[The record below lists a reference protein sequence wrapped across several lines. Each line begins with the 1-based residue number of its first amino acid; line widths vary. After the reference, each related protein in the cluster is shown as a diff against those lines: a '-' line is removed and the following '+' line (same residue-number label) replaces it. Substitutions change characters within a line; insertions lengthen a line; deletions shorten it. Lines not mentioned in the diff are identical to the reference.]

1 MSAFRQIR
9 KLSLTSLAA
18 LSLVTAGTTGAQA
31 APIEEPTA
39 SPSSTVTTTAT
50 ATATPAETATTS
62 TATPTASASST
73 GSDSSATSTEDAAKA
88 AAADPLTLD
97 FVGIN
102 DFHGRIAADRDSAG
116 AAVLAGAVTQLRSK
130 NPNTLFLSAGD
141 NIGASTFASA
151 SQQDEPTIEALGAA
165 DLDVSVVGNHEFD
178 KGFEDLTG
186 RVADSYAKAT
196 GELGSDFTL
205 GANVY
210 KAGTKTPALK
220 EYAIREV
227 DGLSVGFIGTVTE
240 DVPSLVSPSGISG
253 LDFGDEV
260 EAANRVADQLSDGDA
275 ANGEADVIVLL
286 THNGSANTDCG
297 AIAKET
303 TAYGDL
309 VREAS
314 GEIDAIF
321 SGHTHS
327 SYDCAIAGPS
337 GERPVI
343 QSHQYGTTLGKVS
356 LEVDPATKEV
366 VGSSSER
373 LPLTSEDAEGNAVA
387 NYPADPAVAKIVEAA
402 QAEAEVVGSKKVG
415 EISQDILRGG
425 DEPGSDRGVES
436 TLGNTVAD
444 IHLWATSNEDFA
456 GKPAQIA
463 FMNAGGLR
471 SDLLYG
477 KDGTVTYQGAAEVQ
491 PFANTLITFDLKGS
505 QIREAL
511 EQQWQPAGSERNKLQ
526 LGISEG
532 LSYTYVED
540 APAGKHIK
548 DITFNGKPLD
558 ESATF
563 RVAANAFL
571 ATGGDNFTAFG
582 EGTNHTD
589 SGQVDLDATVNF
601 FMAHDVVSPSPL
613 GRAIVAGTD
622 WAKVSIDPTEVTAGD
637 ESAVTVTGLEEG
649 TQISATAFGSDLEIA
664 DIPAADATGSTKF
677 QLPVDSSVKAGDYQL
692 VISAVQ
698 REDIATDFS
707 VVAPAQEPTPSETP
721 SVSPSATET
730 PSPSSS
736 PTATDTDSSD
746 PTESSA
752 PTSDSPSESE
762 DDSKDNSSEDPQ
774 QPDNEDLAN
783 TGFTAGWIGIVA
795 GLVVLAGLIL
805 LLIRRFGN
813 KAGN

>member
-50 ATATPAETATTS
+50 ATATATPADTATTS

-73 GSDSSATSTEDAAKA
+73 GSDSSATSTEDTAKA

-165 DLDVSVVGNHEFD
+165 GLDVSVVGNHEFD
-178 KGFEDLTG
+178 KGFDDLAG
-186 RVADSYAKAT
+186 RVTDSYAKAT
-196 GELGSDFTL
+196 GEAGGDFTL

-260 EAANRVADQLSDGDA
+260 EAANRVADQLTDGDA
-275 ANGEADVIVLL
+275 SNGEADVIVLL
-286 THNGSANTDCG
+286 THNGSANADCENV
-297 AIAKET
+297 AKED
-303 TAYGDL
+303 TAYGEL
-309 VREAS
+309 IRKAS
-314 GEIDAIF
+314 GKIDAIF
-321 SGHTHS
+321 SGHTHN
-327 SYDCAIAGPS
+327 SYDCPIAGPA

-356 LEVDPATKEV
+356 LEVDPATGDV
-366 VGSSSER
+366 LSSSAER
-373 LPLTSEDAEGNAVA
+373 LELTTKGADGSYTP
-387 NYPADPAVAKIVEAA
+387 NYTADPTVAQIVETA

-415 EISQDILRGG
+415 EISEDILRGG
-425 DEPGSDRGVES
+425 EVPGSDRGVES

-444 IHLWATSNEDFA
+444 IHLWATSNDDFA
-456 GKPAQIA
+456 GEPAQIA

-471 SDLLYG
+471 ADLLYG
-477 KDGTVTYQGAAEVQ
+477 EDGTVTYQNAAEVQ
-491 PFANTLITFDLKGS
+491 PFANTLITFNLKGS

-511 EQQWQPAGSERNKLQ
+511 EQQWQPEGSERSKLQ

-532 LSYTYVED
+532 LSYTYVDE
-540 APAGKHIK
+540 APAGEHIK
-548 DITFNGKPLD
+548 EITFNGEPLD

-571 ATGGDNFTAFG
+571 ATGGDNFTAFA
-582 EGTNHTD
+582 EGTGHAD

-601 FMAHDVVSPSPL
+601 FKAQDVVSPSPL

-622 WAKVSIDPTEVTAGD
+622 WAKVSVEPTKVTAG
-637 ESAVTVTGLEEG
+637 ESATVTVTGLVEG
-649 TQISATAFGSDLEIA
+649 AQISASAFNGDVEVE
-664 DIPAADATGSTKF
+664 DIPVADASGTTTF
-677 QLPVDSSVKAGDYQL
+677 NLPVDSAVEAGDYQL
-692 VISAVQ
+692 VISQVQ
-698 REDIATDFS
+698 REDISTGFT
-707 VVAPAQEPTPSETP
+707 VVAVPAEPTPSA
-721 SVSPSATET
+721 SVSPSEDDTESPEPSET
-730 PSPSSS
+730 EDSASPSTDETESS
-736 PTATDTDSSD
+736 EPTDSST
-746 PTESSA
+746 P
-752 PTSDSPSESE
+752 PSE
-762 DDSKDNSSEDPQ
+762 DDSQDNSEDDSQ
-774 QPDNEDLAN
+774 QQENEDLAN

-795 GLVVLAGLIL
+795 GIVVLAGIIL
-805 LLIRRFGN
+805 LLIRRFGS
-813 KAGN
+813 KA

>member
-18 LSLVTAGTTGAQA
+18 LSLVTVGTTGAQA
-31 APIEEPTA
+31 APTEEPTTSTSATA
-39 SPSSTVTTTAT
+39 SPSSTPE
-50 ATATPAETATTS
+50 ATPSQSTSPSATS
-62 TATPTASASST
+62 SNSASSST
-73 GSDSSATSTEDAAKA
+73 SKAPSASTAATA
-88 AAADPLTLD
+88 APVTLD
-97 FVGIN
+97 LVGIN

-116 AAVLAGAVTQLRSK
+116 AAVLAGAVTQLRSE
-130 NPNTLFLSAGD
+130 NANTLFLSAGD

-165 DLDVSVVGNHEFD
+165 GLDVSVVGNHEFD

-425 DEPGSDRGVES
+425 EEPGSDRGVES

-471 SDLLYG
+471 SDLVYG
-477 KDGTVTYQGAAEVQ
+477 KDGTVTYQAAAEVQ

-548 DITFNGKPLD
+548 GITFNGKPLD

-613 GRAIVAGTD
+613 GRAAVAGTD

-664 DIPAADATGSTKF
+664 DIPAADATGTTKF

-721 SVSPSATET
+721 SATET

-736 PTATDTDSSD
+736 PTETDTDSSD

-783 TGFTAGWIGIVA
+783 TGFTAGWIGVVA
-795 GLVVLAGLIL
+795 GLVVLAGIIL